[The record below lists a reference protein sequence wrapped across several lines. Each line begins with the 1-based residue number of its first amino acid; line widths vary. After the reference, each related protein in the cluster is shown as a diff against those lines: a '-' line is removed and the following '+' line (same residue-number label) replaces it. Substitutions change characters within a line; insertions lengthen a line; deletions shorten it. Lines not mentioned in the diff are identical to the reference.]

1 MIITK
6 VIKQSQFTCGV
17 YTNVNKVIYKW
28 NILTEILVFP
38 TSLRTLYLYEF
49 YQNIIMLNKKAL
61 LLRAPSFS

>member
-1 MIITK
+1 M
-6 VIKQSQFTCGV
+6 
-17 YTNVNKVIYKW
+17 YTNVNKIIYKW

>member
-1 MIITK
+1 MIVTK
-6 VIKQSQFTCGV
+6 VIKQSQFTYDM
-17 YTNVNKVIYKW
+17 YTNVNKIIYKW

-38 TSLRTLYLYEF
+38 TLLRTLYLYEF